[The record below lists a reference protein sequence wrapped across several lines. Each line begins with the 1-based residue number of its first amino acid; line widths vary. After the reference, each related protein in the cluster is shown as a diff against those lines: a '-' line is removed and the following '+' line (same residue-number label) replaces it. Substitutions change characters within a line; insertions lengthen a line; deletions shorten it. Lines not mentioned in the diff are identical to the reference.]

1 MYNSIEYNDNY
12 SKTSQSLWHYYRDEQ
27 FVDDNDAIA
36 DFIAN
41 NNNSGS
47 FKFET
52 KIAGR
57 TKNYGTK
64 NFQIRVPFQYFSN
77 FWRTFETP
85 FINCEINL
93 LLTWS
98 NKLDSTIENQVPT
111 FTITDRKLYV
121 PDVTLSSQHNAKLLE
136 QLKLG
141 FKRTINWNKY
151 ELKVTVQQRMNI

>member
-1 MYNSIEYNDNY
+1 MIIILKHLEVYGIN
-12 SKTSQSLWHYYRDEQ
+12 YYRDEQ

-36 DFIAN
+36 DFTAN

-52 KIAGR
+52 KTAGR
-57 TKNYGTK
+57 TKNDGTK

-77 FWRTFETP
+77 FWRTFEIP

-98 NKLDSTIENQVPT
+98 NKLDNTIENQVPT

-121 PDVTLSSQHNAKLLE
+121 PDVTLSTQDNAKLLE

-151 ELKVTVQQRMNI
+151 EPKVTVEQRMNI